1 MSRCRI
7 CRGKLIKIID
17 FGKIALVGDFPK
29 KKIKQKK
36 YKISLN
42 YCKICKH
49 VQIAEILNPN
59 LLFKEYFWETGIS
72 KSNIYLMERIIKK
85 IKRFKINAKSK
96 VLEIASN
103 DGSFLELI
111 KKKFKCFVLGI
122 DPAKNL
128 KKISDKKK
136 VLSISDYFN
145 SKLSRKLL
153 SRFGYFDFIFAR
165 NVIAH
170 VSNPNEI
177 FNGVKNLLTDEG
189 TFILEVPHLGNI
201 FQFNQYDNIFH
212 EHVGFHS
219 LKSIIDLSQNNSLK
233 IFDVEKIDSQGGSLR
248 CYICKKSSKKAVSKK
263 VFQIFDKEKKI
274 GLFYPKELK
283 KFKLKILSHINS
295 MKNLIQSLKLK
306 NKKISVYGASGKGQ
320 ALLQFCNLRY
330 NKIDCAYDKSKL
342 KQGRY
347 TPGTFIKIKKP
358 SKLKRQN
365 TDYLLILSW
374 NIKDEIIKQEKKFKH
389 KGGKFIVPFPS
400 PRIIS

>member
-72 KSNIYLMERIIKK
+72 KSNIYLMEGIIKK
-85 IKRFKINAKSK
+85 IKKFKINAKSK

-219 LKSIIDLSQNNSLK
+219 LKSILDLSQNNSLK

-248 CYICKKSSKKAVSKK
+248 CYICKKSSKKTVSKK
-263 VFQIFDKEKKI
+263 VFQIFDKEKKL

-330 NKIDCAYDKSKL
+330 NNIDCAYDKSKL

-374 NIKDEIIKQEKKFKH
+374 NIKNEIIKQEKKFKH

>member
-72 KSNIYLMERIIKK
+72 KSNIYLMEGIIKK

-248 CYICKKSSKKAVSKK
+248 CYICKKSSKKTVSKK
-263 VFQIFDKEKKI
+263 VFQIFDKEKKL

-330 NKIDCAYDKSKL
+330 NNIDCAYDKSKL

-374 NIKDEIIKQEKKFKH
+374 NIKNEIIKQEKKFKH